1 MILKHT
7 QLSQHLG
14 SNLLPIYLIHGDESL
29 IVEESQDLIR
39 QAARKRDY
47 SERIV
52 FDIEGNFN
60 WNEFSSEAQALS
72 LFSQRKSIEIRLNSG
87 KVSDKGKALEEFCD
101 TADGDTVVIIT
112 SPRLD
117 KNVQKQAWFKKLEK
131 IGASSIIWPLKT
143 RDIQEWSSLHCR
155 KQGKTIQ
162 YDALQLLLE
171 KTEGNLLATK
181 QEIDKLCISI
191 DGNDINLE
199 TMMHSIADS
208 ARYTVFDLSDN
219 CLKGDVAMAAHV
231 FNHLRSEG
239 SELLA
244 LSGLMTREIR
254 ALNSLIYYSQSM
266 SIEQAFLKAKVWKN
280 KQGIYRT
287 AVNRLSKAKLENLL
301 KASSNLDLA
310 VKGMSDEKPW
320 HLFFEIC
327 MALAGNQHL
336 KMRKTG

>member
-72 LFSQRKSIEIRLNSG
+72 LFSQRKIIEIRLNTG

-117 KNVQKQAWFKKLEK
+117 KNVQ
-131 IGASSIIWPLKT
+131 
-143 RDIQEWSSLHCR
+143 
-155 KQGKTIQ
+155 
-162 YDALQLLLE
+162 
-171 KTEGNLLATK
+171 
-181 QEIDKLCISI
+181 
-191 DGNDINLE
+191 
-199 TMMHSIADS
+199 
-208 ARYTVFDLSDN
+208 N
-219 CLKGDVAMAAHV
+219 CLLYTSTSPRDRG
-231 FNHLRSEG
+231 
-239 SELLA
+239 
-244 LSGLMTREIR
+244 
-254 ALNSLIYYSQSM
+254 
-266 SIEQAFLKAKVWKN
+266 
-280 KQGIYRT
+280 
-287 AVNRLSKAKLENLL
+287 
-301 KASSNLDLA
+301 
-310 VKGMSDEKPW
+310 
-320 HLFFEIC
+320 
-327 MALAGNQHL
+327 
-336 KMRKTG
+336 